1 MPLRVA
7 RYSDLPTISSILAAS
22 FSDEE
27 LHAYFFPHRRQYP
40 EDHVRAWY
48 QKVFQ
53 GWWDYSKIF
62 VVSSEEA
69 EKDAEVI
76 TGVAEWQRV
85 GEGWEGL
92 WGCGRWNLSMF
103 DTLSLMAVFS
113 PFSLEGWI
121 FRGPAR
127 V

>member
-22 FSDEE
+22 FSEEE

-48 QKVFQ
+48 QKVLQ
-53 GWWDYSKIF
+53 GWWDYAKIF
-62 VVSSEEA
+62 VVSYEGA

-85 GEGWEGL
+85 GEGWKGL
-92 WGCGRWNLSMF
+92 WGCGRWDISKYEMLPLRAMI
-103 DTLSLMAVFS
+103 S
-113 PFSLEGWI
+113 PFFS
-121 FRGPAR
+121 
-127 V
+127 